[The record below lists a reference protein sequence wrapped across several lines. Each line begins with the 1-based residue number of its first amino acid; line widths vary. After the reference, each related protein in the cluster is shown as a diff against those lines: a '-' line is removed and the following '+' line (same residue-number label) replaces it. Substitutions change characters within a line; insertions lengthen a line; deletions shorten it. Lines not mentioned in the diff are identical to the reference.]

1 MICHDFIGPLVTHDM
16 LKWHL
21 MTIST
26 LDIDGRIK
34 IQTIYNVKGAD
45 QAFETFGQKSKL
57 FKTFKGVN
65 CICLFFFFFNVG

>member
-1 MICHDFIGPLVTHDM
+1 
-16 LKWHL
+16 

-45 QAFETFGQKSKL
+45 QAFETFGQKSQL